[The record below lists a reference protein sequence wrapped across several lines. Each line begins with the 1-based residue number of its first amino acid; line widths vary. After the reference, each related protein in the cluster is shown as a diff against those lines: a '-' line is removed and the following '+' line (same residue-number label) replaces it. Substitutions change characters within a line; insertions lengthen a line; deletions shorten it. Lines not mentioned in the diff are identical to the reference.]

1 MLLVSF
7 YMDYKKV
14 FELVAREDNAK
25 NTKNA
30 VIQGKYKKYSV
41 FVTNAKSAK
50 IAGTIYFFYI
60 FKN

>member
-14 FELVAREDNAK
+14 FELVVRENNEK

-30 VIQGKYKKYSV
+30 VIQRKYKKYSI
-41 FVTNAKSAK
+41 FVRNAKSAK
-50 IAGTIYFFYI
+50 IASTIYFF
-60 FKN
+60 

>member
-14 FELVAREDNAK
+14 FELVVRENNEK

-30 VIQGKYKKYSV
+30 AIQRKYKKYSI
-41 FVTNAKSAK
+41 FVRNAKSAK
-50 IAGTIYFFYI
+50 IASTI
-60 FKN
+60 